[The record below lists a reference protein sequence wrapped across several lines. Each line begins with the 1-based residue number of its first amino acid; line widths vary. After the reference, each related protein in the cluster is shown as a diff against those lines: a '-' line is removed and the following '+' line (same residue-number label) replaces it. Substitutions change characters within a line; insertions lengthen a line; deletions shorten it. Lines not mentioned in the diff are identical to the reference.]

1 MISSMQS
8 RVFILHSVHADK
20 PTVMTTRWAMSYL
33 RGPLTLSQ
41 VRQLKQSQPGADEA
55 EAAPSDVSAGRSGQK
70 GTGGQSR
77 GVEEPSSSPEPGL
90 GYSTVPPQLPSEVE
104 QVYLPVQVT
113 FQSALAAWTKAQGV
127 SVRGKESL
135 EGSLIYVPGLAG
147 LATIYYAH
155 AASRLTFDEEVAY
168 LLPVE
173 SEDLDWSAG
182 KVQLRA
188 KELERSSEEDA
199 FFADL
204 PHGLGTAKKLAALKK
219 RFEDFLAFNATFT
232 LRYNPNLKL
241 YSEPGESDVAF
252 QKRCRQAAEKARDEE
267 LQELVGRTKKRLDV
281 LEAKLE
287 REERELEVDKDKL
300 SGRKGEELLSGAE
313 TVFGLFSGRKKSTA
327 LSSASRR
334 RRMTKEAKAQVEES
348 EQAIKNLEAQIADL
362 EEEAKQA
369 EADLTAKWQELM
381 DEVQE
386 IEIRPRRSDVRVNRF
401 ALAWI
406 PRWEVSMGEQTIV
419 LAAFE
424 PAISE

>member
-1 MISSMQS
+1 M
-8 RVFILHSVHADK
+8 
-20 PTVMTTRWAMSYL
+20 
-33 RGPLTLSQ
+33 
-41 VRQLKQSQPGADEA
+41 
-55 EAAPSDVSAGRSGQK
+55 
-70 GTGGQSR
+70 
-77 GVEEPSSSPEPGL
+77 
-90 GYSTVPPQLPSEVE
+90 
-104 QVYLPVQVT
+104 
-113 FQSALAAWTKAQGV
+113 
-127 SVRGKESL
+127 
-135 EGSLIYVPGLAG
+135 
-147 LATIYYAH
+147 
-155 AASRLTFDEEVAY
+155 
-168 LLPVE
+168 LPVE
-173 SEDLDWSAG
+173 GEDLDWSAG

-204 PHGLGTAKKLAALKK
+204 PHGLGTAKKLAALQK
-219 RFEDFLAFNATFT
+219 RFEDFLAFNAIFT

-267 LQELVGRTKKRLDV
+267 LQELVGRTKKK
-281 LEAKLE
+281 LEGLETKME

-313 TVFGLFSGRKKSTA
+313 TVFGLFSGRKKSSA

-419 LAAFE
+419 LAAYE